1 MIVMGRNSFGFGW
14 KSDRLR
20 YAGKGEDRR
29 IEMGGSD
36 VRTNPVEFGK
46 AVQQG
51 LQQGGRHF
59 VSGVLFLNHGH
70 GVIP

>member
-1 MIVMGRNSFGFGW
+1 
-14 KSDRLR
+14 
-20 YAGKGEDRR
+20 
-29 IEMGGSD
+29 MGGSD